1 MTPDKKYSV
10 FVSST
15 FRDLRKPRDTVM
27 RALLRMN
34 CIPEGMELFVAGS
47 QSQWETIRNTIDKCD
62 CCVVI
67 VGGRYGTIVLD
78 AIARNPDGVSYTE
91 MEYRH
96 AKARGIPVLA
106 FLHEKPES
114 LLVGGKGGDGETDE
128 KREKLL
134 KFRSVLE
141 AETTA
146 AYWGKSPLQTE
157 LHACLHSRLAE
168 SGQPGWVRGDSVQ
181 AVMLPTGS
189 APQEIPAMS
198 ELDRFD
204 DLVLSAICRSLIED
218 GAHSTKFIHFKDKT
232 RAVIES
238 LKNEH
243 TEEKVVGALERLSHR
258 GLVGEFV
265 PHLQGRHE
273 PRGITIVGAAKFFER
288 HCDRQQMNSL
298 RVEVAKFIRDKGHY
312 IMRGPELYK
321 KFRAYPAM
329 QVDCIV
335 VEIRDMGGL
344 EIDYMNM
351 GVEIIGIYKQ
361 VIGVIDKYIDLHS
374 ANA

>member
-114 LLVGGKGGDGETDE
+114 LLVGEKEKDGETDE
-128 KREKLL
+128 KRGKLRQ
-134 KFRSVLE
+134 FRSVLE
-141 AETTA
+141 TETTA
-146 AYWGKSPLQTE
+146 AHWETPDQLQAE
-157 LHACLHSRLAE
+157 ICACLPPILAK
-168 SGQPGWVRGDSVQ
+168 SGRWSGWVRGRV
-181 AVMLPTGS
+181 
-189 APQEIPAMS
+189 
-198 ELDRFD
+198 
-204 DLVLSAICRSLIED
+204 VLSTRDELRKETDEKISDMERRSAERTSRML
-218 GAHSTKFIHFKDKT
+218 
-232 RAVIES
+232 R
-238 LKNEH
+238 
-243 TEEKVVGALERLSHR
+243 EEKEAEYRMKEVG
-258 GLVGEFV
+258 
-265 PHLQGRHE
+265 
-273 PRGITIVGAAKFFER
+273 
-288 HCDRQQMNSL
+288 
-298 RVEVAKFIRDKGHY
+298 
-312 IMRGPELYK
+312 MR
-321 KFRAYPAM
+321 
-329 QVDCIV
+329 
-335 VEIRDMGGL
+335 
-344 EIDYMNM
+344 
-351 GVEIIGIYKQ
+351 
-361 VIGVIDKYIDLHS
+361 
-374 ANA
+374 